1 MPKCGLSVVSSFFSE
16 LALLMHLFFRSINQV
31 LAPLVFALVLL
42 LTSGAASLAHEIR
55 PAIADLT
62 FDGEGGVRL
71 DISLILEAALAEIG
85 AGHGDTDDSPNA
97 QRYDDLRL
105 AAPDDLAA
113 EFERFRSRFLQGVE
127 LSVDGKPVVLEVQSV
142 DLDPVGDTDF
152 ARLSRLSLAGQLP
165 AGAQAVTF
173 SFDPAFGP
181 SVIRT
186 PDAEG
191 GYSYSAYLED
201 GGPSTPIPVEG
212 GLEITALEV
221 FGDYIGIG
229 FTHIVPKGL
238 DHILFVVGLFLLS
251 PRLKP
256 LLIQITAFTLAHS
269 VTLALA
275 MLGVISLSPAIVE
288 PLIAASIVFI
298 AVENLATNR
307 LSPWRPFVV
316 FGFGLLH
323 GLGFAGVLTEI
334 GLSPG
339 HFVAGL
345 VAFNIGVEIGQ
356 LAVVAVCYAAFGA
369 WFSDKPWYRT
379 RVTMPMS
386 LAIAAI
392 ATWWFVERIGLIG

>member
-1 MPKCGLSVVSSFFSE
+1 M
-16 LALLMHLFFRSINQV
+16 MNLFFRSINQV
-31 LAPLVFALVLL
+31 FAALIFAALL
-42 LTSGAASLAHEIR
+42 LAASSASLRAHEIR
-55 PAIADLT
+55 PAIVDLL
-62 FDGEGGVRL
+62 FPCDGTVRL
-71 DISLILEAALAEIG
+71 EMSLILEAALAEIG
-85 AGHGDTDDSPNA
+85 AEHGDTDDSPNA
-97 QRYDDLRL
+97 QRYDALRL
-105 AAPDDLAA
+105 LDETALAS
-113 EFERFRSRFLQGVE
+113 EFERFKARFLDGVR
-127 LSVDGKPVVLEVQSV
+127 LTSDGTNIPLDVTTV

-152 ARLSRLSLAGQLP
+152 ARLSRLTLSGPLP
-165 AGAQAVTF
+165 PSASDVVF

-181 SVIRT
+181 SVIRV
-186 PDAEG
+186 PDADGE
-191 GYSYSAYLED
+191 YSYSAYLAD
-201 GGPSTPIPVEG
+201 GGPSEAIPVEG
-212 GLEITALEV
+212 GLVLSAGEV
-221 FGDYIGIG
+221 FVDYVGIG

-256 LLIQITAFTLAHS
+256 LLVQITAFTIAHS
-269 VTLALA
+269 VTLAMA
-275 MLGVISLSPAIVE
+275 MLGVISLPASIVE

-334 GLSPG
+334 GLSPA
-339 HFVAGL
+339 HFASGL
-345 VAFNIGVEIGQ
+345 IAFNVGVEAGQ
-356 LAVVAVCYAAFGA
+356 LAVVAGCYALFGA

-392 ATWWFVERIGLIG
+392 AAWWFVERLGWVG